1 MHLTQPLTNKF
12 LHMENQINTK
22 RLFLASSIALIVTAM
37 SFALRARLETVF
49 GPNGYGLTQ
58 EEIGWAFAPAFWGF
72 TLAMIIGGPLVDYL
86 GIKRI
91 IWTAFFFHTIGIIG
105 TLIARDFWTLFLG
118 TLAIGIGN
126 GLVEASLN
134 PMIASMFPND
144 KIKMLNKFHVWFPGG
159 IVIGAIVG
167 YLLMDVLNLSW
178 QVYVAILFIPLGLYG
193 FLFFGQ
199 KVPQTERVE
208 MGVSNKNMWKAVTT
222 PLFLIMAFL
231 MLFTA
236 ATELGTN
243 QRIESL
249 LKGSGVSA
257 LLILAFINGIMAIG
271 RNFAGPIVKKL
282 STRGLLLFSA
292 IFAFLGLIWLSYAQ
306 GYSTFVA
313 AAVFAVGICYFWPTM
328 IGFVSENI
336 PESGALGLS
345 IMGGMGFLSV
355 SIVLPVMGRFLDLSG
370 SGAETL
376 RYMAVLPAF
385 LIIAFGILYV
395 SHRKKSNS

>member
-1 MHLTQPLTNKF
+1 MKNK
-12 LHMENQINTK
+12 INSN
-22 RLFLASSIALIVTAM
+22 RLFLASCIALIVTAI

-49 GPNGYGLTQ
+49 GPDGYGLTQ

-105 TLIARDFWTLFLG
+105 TIVARDFWALFLG

-126 GLVEASLN
+126 GMVEASLN
-134 PMIASMFPND
+134 PMITSMFPND

-159 IVIGAIVG
+159 IVIGAIIG
-167 YLLMDVLNLSW
+167 YLLMDKLNLSW
-178 QVYVAILFIPLGLYG
+178 QIYVAVLFIPLALYG
-193 FLFFGQ
+193 ILFFGQ

-208 MGVSNKNMWKAVTT
+208 MGVSNKNMWKAVVT
-222 PLFLIMAFL
+222 PLFLVMVFL

-257 LLILAFINGIMAIG
+257 LLILAFINGIMAVG
-271 RNFAGPIVKKL
+271 RNFAGPIVHKL

-306 GYSTFVA
+306 GYTTFVA

-345 IMGGMGFLSV
+345 LMGGMGFLSA
-355 SIVLPVMGRFLDLSG
+355 SIVLPVMGRFMDLSG

-385 LIIAFGILYV
+385 LIVAFGLLYFLN
-395 SHRKKSNS
+395 RKKVNS

>member
-1 MHLTQPLTNKF
+1 MKDK
-12 LHMENQINTK
+12 INSN
-22 RLFLASSIALIVTAM
+22 RLFIASCIALIVTAI

-49 GPNGYGLTQ
+49 GPDGYGLTQ

-105 TLIARDFWTLFLG
+105 TIVARDFWTLFSG

-126 GLVEASLN
+126 GMVEASLN
-134 PMIASMFPND
+134 PMITSMYPKE
-144 KIKMLNKFHVWFPGG
+144 KIKMLNRFHVWFPGG
-159 IVIGAIVG
+159 IVIGAILG
-167 YLLMDVLNLSW
+167 YLLMDKLNLSW
-178 QVYVAILFIPLGLYG
+178 QVYVAFLFIPLVLYG
-193 FLFFGQ
+193 ILFMGQ

-208 MGVSNKNMWKAVTT
+208 MGISYKNMWKAVVT

-249 LKGSGVSA
+249 LKGSGVSG
-257 LLILAFINGIMAIG
+257 LLVLAFINGIMAIG
-271 RNFAGPIVKKL
+271 RSFAGPIVHKL

-292 IFAFLGLIWLSYAQ
+292 IFAFIGLMWLSYAQ
-306 GYSTFVA
+306 GYMTFVA

-345 IMGGMGFLSV
+345 LMGGLGFLSA

-376 RYMAVLPAF
+376 KYMAILPAF
-385 LIIAFGILYV
+385 LILAFSLLYFY
-395 SHRKKSNS
+395 HRKNTIAK